1 MDVEYRL
8 LMGSDKKSASQKVS
22 DYREEYKQLVQ
33 SYEISKAKAEKL
45 ALQNG
50 SSARN
55 KLISANQRLDQSTA
69 TLESSRI
76 LLAETEAIGNNII
89 VDLES
94 QKESLKAANSNV
106 QETKQYTVDAKGI
119 LTTMGRRAVIHNVIM
134 ILIIILLFAVICV
147 IAYYGFVEKKKK

>member
-8 LMGSDKKSASQKVS
+8 LMGNDKKSASQKVM

-33 SYEISKAKAEKL
+33 SYETSKAKAEKL

-50 SSARN
+50 STARN

-94 QKESLKAANSNV
+94 QKESLKTANSNV
-106 QETKQYTVDAKGI
+106 QETKQFTVDAKGI
-119 LTTMGRRAVIHNVIM
+119 LTMMGRRAVIHNVIM

-147 IAYYGFVEKKKK
+147 IAYYGFVDKKKK